1 MKKIIG
7 IDLGTS
13 NTIIYVPKKGIV
25 FNEPTVVAL
34 NKDNK
39 KVESY
44 GYLAFKLLGKESSS
58 IEVIKPM
65 KNGVIADGPATVSYL
80 TAILSDL
87 KLLRYVKNST
97 IIFSC
102 PSEFSQIERSA
113 LRNVGRKLKCND
125 VIMKSSSFF
134 TAIGGNKDGSANK
147 GTLVLN
153 IGGGISDIS
162 ILTNGEAIISKS
174 CSFSGQVLDNAIIR
188 HLRKNHHILIGT
200 KTAEYIKMKIGSV
213 EFFPENRLLEVSGI
227 DIVSSLPHSVVIS
240 TAEIKSCIL
249 PCFQVLVDT
258 LLDCLELTPPE
269 VASDLIE
276 SGLLV
281 GGGGALLAGL
291 REYLENALNMAI
303 RILPEPGSAV
313 SQGIKILMHQE
324 LSKDK

>member
-1 MKKIIG
+1 MKKIVG
-7 IDLGTS
+7 ISLGTS

-25 FNEPTVVAL
+25 FNEPTVIAF
-34 NKDNK
+34 NKENN

-44 GYLAFKLLGKESSS
+44 GYLAFKLLGKTNSS

-65 KNGVIADGPATVSYL
+65 KNGVIANGPATLSFL
-80 TAILSDL
+80 TAIFNDL
-87 KLLRYVKNST
+87 KLNRYVKNST
-97 IIFSC
+97 LIFSC
-102 PSEFSQIERSA
+102 PSELTQIEKSA
-113 LRNVGRKLKCND
+113 LRNVARKLKCAD
-125 VIMKSSSFF
+125 VIIKSSSYF

-174 CSFSGQVLDNAIIR
+174 CSFSGQQLDNAIIR
-188 HLRKNHHILIGT
+188 NLRKNHHILIGT

-249 PCFQVLVDT
+249 PCFQVLIDT

-281 GGGGALLAGL
+281 AGGGALLAGI
-291 REYLENALNMAI
+291 REYLENALNMTI
-303 RILPEPGSAV
+303 RILPEPASAV
-313 SQGIKILMHQE
+313 IQGIKILMHQE
-324 LSKDK
+324 LSKEK

>member
-1 MKKIIG
+1 MKKIVG
-7 IDLGTS
+7 ISLGTS

-25 FNEPTVVAL
+25 FNEPTVIAF
-34 NKDNK
+34 NKENN

-44 GYLAFKLLGKESSS
+44 GYLAFKLLGKTNSS

-65 KNGVIADGPATVSYL
+65 KNGVIANGPATLSFL
-80 TAILSDL
+80 TAIFNDL
-87 KLLRYVKNST
+87 KLNRYVKNST
-97 IIFSC
+97 LIFSC
-102 PSEFSQIERSA
+102 PSELTQIEKSA
-113 LRNVGRKLKCND
+113 LRNVARKLKCED
-125 VIMKSSSFF
+125 VIIKSSSYF
-134 TAIGGNKDGSANK
+134 TAIGGNKDGAANK

-174 CSFSGQVLDNAIIR
+174 CSFSGQKLDNAIIR

-249 PCFQVLVDT
+249 PCFQVLIDT

-281 GGGGALLAGL
+281 AGGGALLAGI
-291 REYLENALNMAI
+291 REYLENALNMTI

-313 SQGIKILMHQE
+313 IQGIKILMHQE
-324 LSKDK
+324 LSKEK